1 MNWFV
6 IIDRNGLYHT
16 TKFDNVLDAEDY
28 INLQFEEGRIKE
40 VDRVYLTEEGI
51 ELNKGVYMHE

>member
-16 TKFDNVLDAEDY
+16 TKFDNVLDAGDY
-28 INLQFEEGRIKE
+28 INLQYEEGEIKE
-40 VDRVYLTEEGI
+40 VDRVYLTAEGI
-51 ELNKGVYMHE
+51 EMNKGEYIYE